1 MLKINKL
8 LITSVLILTQ
18 LPLTAQNNT
27 NSPYTR
33 FGYGDL
39 ANRSFGAGRAMGG
52 IGYGLRS
59 SKQINP
65 MNPASYTAID
75 SLTFLFDFGV
85 AGQLSWFSQGDGAK
99 QHDLNGNIEY
109 IALQFP
115 IHKRIAMSVGILP
128 YSFVGYKFG
137 AIQSDADK
145 GALYEES
152 FSGTGGLND
161 IYVGLS
167 VDIWKKRLAVG
178 ANVGYLFGDI
188 LHKQDLQVYNEGS
201 DVYNTYRSQDLEVR
215 DIKLDFGIQ
224 YTHPISAREE
234 ITLGATFSPSNRLN
248 AKSYYITQK
257 YQNSGS
263 GEILESDTV
272 TGQKFSIPDAYG
284 VGVSY
289 TKRNKLTVAADFSY
303 EDWSKALYFS
313 EKGDF
318 RNRIRVAAGA
328 EFIPN
333 YMNKAYFSRVRYR
346 AGVNYSNSYL
356 RLNRTETNPK
366 GDSYDEYGVSVGFG
380 LPLVD
385 NRSLINVSFEYVKKL
400 PDTKTTMIDEQYF
413 RFTLNYTFNEF
424 WFFKKKVD

>member
-18 LPLTAQNNT
+18 LPLVAQNNT

-65 MNPASYTAID
+65 MNPASYTAMD

-85 AGQLSWFSQGDGAK
+85 AGQLSWFSQGDGAR
-99 QHDLNGNIEY
+99 QHDVNGNIEY
-109 IALQFP
+109 IAMQFP
-115 IHKRIAMSVGILP
+115 LHRRVAMSVGILP

-137 AIQSDADK
+137 AVQSDPNK
-145 GALYEES
+145 GAAYKEN

-161 IYVGLS
+161 LYVGLS
-167 VDIWKKRLAVG
+167 IDIWKKRLAVG

-188 LHKQDLQVYNEGS
+188 LHTQDMQVYGEGT
-201 DVYNTYRSQDLEVR
+201 DVYNTFRSQDLEVR
-215 DIKLDFGIQ
+215 DLKLDFGIQ
-224 YTHPISAREE
+224 YTHPIGVREN
-234 ITLGATFSPSNRLN
+234 ITVGATYSPSRRLN

-257 YQNSGS
+257 YQSSGN
-263 GEILESDTV
+263 GEVLSSDTV
-272 TGQKFSIPDAYG
+272 SGQKFDIPNAFG

-289 TKRNKLTVAADFSY
+289 EKKNKLTLAADFSY

-318 RNRIRVAAGA
+318 RNRMRVAVGG

-346 AGVNYSNSYL
+346 AGLNYSNSYL
-356 RLNRTETNPK
+356 RLNRTESNPK
-366 GDSYDEYGVSVGFG
+366 GESYDEYGVSIGLG

-385 NRSLINVSFEYVKKL
+385 NRSLINVSFEYVKKQ
-400 PDTKTTMIDEQYF
+400 PDVKSMIGEQYF
-413 RFTLNYTFNEF
+413 RFTLNYTFNEY